1 MCHITDGMTMSMYGM
16 IIIRMRVIPHEKS
29 PFLLLF
35 NDVRTEIDGNSYFQ
49 PQQWKRSLNL
59 KNV

>member
-1 MCHITDGMTMSMYGM
+1 MCHIRDGMTMSLYGM

-35 NDVRTEIDGNSYFQ
+35 NEVRTEIDGNFILPAATMEALS
-49 PQQWKRSLNL
+49 
-59 KNV
+59 